1 LATLTVII
9 DLGKKDAV
17 TSAGQNLLRNR
28 LFLRKVSAHKRLIN
42 YLPRNNLKILISFT
56 MEKPGSLF
64 LSILLFFLPAV

>member
-1 LATLTVII
+1 MATLTVII

-56 MEKPGSLF
+56 MEKPGRV
-64 LSILLFFLPAV
+64 ILIK